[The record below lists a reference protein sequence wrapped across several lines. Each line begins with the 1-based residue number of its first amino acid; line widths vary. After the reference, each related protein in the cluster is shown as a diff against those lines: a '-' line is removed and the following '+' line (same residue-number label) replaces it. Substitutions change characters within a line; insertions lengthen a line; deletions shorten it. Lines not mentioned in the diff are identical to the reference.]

1 MSYLSALD
9 AELRR
14 ARVPGP
20 QRRRILA
27 ETRDHLL
34 EAGHDGPE
42 RFGDPAALA
51 ASFAADSASA
61 GARAATVALVAA
73 VLVTLALWG
82 AIALDVRS
90 HPWLNDF
97 PGALAAALGVQV
109 AAVAAFVSLA
119 RTVRHRGRPPASA
132 LPLLART
139 NAVAAASLALGLAV
153 TALAEANHLVL
164 SRAGAWELA
173 VAAGLGRCLP
183 AHACSSRGEHQGGVP
198 RAGRPA
204 RPRATTS
211 SRTSPRSGP
220 RRSTSSRRVSP
231 PRCAGRPRRRGSTSA
246 VTRGASARPWRPAS
260 ASRSSRW
267 ASSAASPRPPS
278 AWSRRSRSS
287 PASRPSD
294 ASSASAADQ
303 YCSDGWGA
311 RAQQTAR

>member
-14 ARVPGP
+14 ARVPGS

-61 GARAATVALVAA
+61 GARAATIALVAA

-139 NAVAAASLALGLAV
+139 NAVAAASLALALAV

-173 VAAGLGRCLP
+173 VAAGLAGACLLTLAAAAASTRAAYRAQAVP
-183 AHACSSRGEHQGGVP
+183 RDQGDDVVADLAALGTEALDLLPPRLAAPVRRATSSPWLDLRGHPWRFCADLATCFCLAIVAVGLVRGEP
-198 RAGRPA
+198 
-204 RPRATTS
+204 
-211 SRTSPRSGP
+211 
-220 RRSTSSRRVSP
+220 
-231 PRCAGRPRRRGSTSA
+231 
-246 VTRGASARPWRPAS
+246 
-260 ASRSSRW
+260 
-267 ASSAASPRPPS
+267 
-278 AWSRRSRSS
+278 S
-287 PASRPSD
+287 PAVGVVE
-294 ASSASAADQ
+294 ALAIVAGFAAF
-303 YCSDGWGA
+303 GRLLGL
-311 RAQQTAR
+311 RR